1 MSTNDYDDYDDG
13 IAVTPADPRSL
24 VVRSASRVP
33 TSGTL
38 EHRRSTLARRI
49 SRLEA
54 EIARLESLPE
64 EPDANPAI
72 VYFRKDFG
80 GRDYDYAA
88 VKAGD
93 GLWYTTGP
101 KSPKGY
107 TWESLVGFIYPD
119 GVDPAEVE
127 VWVVS
132 DLERL

>member
-1 MSTNDYDDYDDG
+1 MYDDDYTD
-13 IAVTPADPRSL
+13 PAEPLEERASL
-24 VVRSASRVP
+24 VVRSASRIP
-33 TSGTL
+33 TAGTL

-64 EPDANPAI
+64 EPEADPAI

-80 GRDYDYAA
+80 GKDYDYAA
-88 VKAGD
+88 VRAGD

-119 GVDPAEVE
+119 GADPAEVE

-132 DLERL
+132 DLERI